1 MKRGIE
7 NFVSPLFVR
16 YNIGRSTNGWTN
28 EWKSKKRNEKERKDR
43 ATAKIVIMYR
53 RAFREKSFVPF
64 DFFPTFNRESARK
77 K

>member
-7 NFVSPLFVR
+7 NFVIRTLQHRPI
-16 YNIGRSTNGWTN
+16 NEHH

-53 RAFREKSFVPF
+53 RAFSLAFREKPFVPF